1 MGVALATRRRS
12 VVKLFRYLATGV
24 LVVAAL
30 VAARYG
36 WLVYVTSPWTRDGM
50 VRVQVA
56 NVAPQISGQIVEV
69 RTYDN
74 QHVRKGDILY
84 VIEKF
89 DFEVALDNAKAT
101 ILSRQ
106 ADLEV
111 KKAQNARRA
120 TLTTL
125 STSIEEKQ
133 VFDGNAKM
141 AEAALASAKAAL
153 AQAEINLQRTE
164 VRSPVDG
171 YVTNLLM
178 RVGDFARAG
187 TPNVSVI
194 DEHSYWIDA
203 YFEETKLTNV
213 HVGDD
218 VEATLLGYQDADQ
231 GQDRE
236 HHGRYQ
242 CRERRKQHPGPAE
255 RRSDIHLGSSRAA
268 HSGADQDRPGP
279 ARCAVHRRNDL
290 QRFGCRREASSS
302 TEARPGNLRPAHKPT
317 WVKPMRAPRDI
328 DLGGVLIDPFVR
340 YLFLAL
346 VILIAIRFVIGRL
359 GLRSMFAN
367 PPLAEAALYVCILVG
382 LIAFWI

>member
-1 MGVALATRRRS
+1 MGIALARKKRT
-12 VVKLFRYLATGV
+12 VVNLFRYLATGV
-24 LVVAAL
+24 LVAAAL

-74 QHVRKGDILY
+74 QHVHKGDILY

-89 DFEVALDNAKAT
+89 DFEVALENAKAT
-101 ILSRQ
+101 ILTRE
-106 ADLEV
+106 ADLAV

-141 AEAALASAKAAL
+141 AEAALLAAKAAFS
-153 AQAEINLQRTE
+153 QAEINLQRTE

-178 RVGDFARAG
+178 RVGDYARAG

-194 DEHSYWIDA
+194 DEHSYWIDG
-203 YFEETKLTNV
+203 YFEETKLANV

-218 VEATLLGYQDADQ
+218 VEATLLGYEGPIRGRIESITGGISAANAASSTQGLPNVDPIFTWVRLAQRIPVRIRIDPVPQDVPLIAGMTCSVSVVGGRRAPPPKPDQ
-231 GQDRE
+231 GIFNR
-236 HHGRYQ
+236 
-242 CRERRKQHPGPAE
+242 
-255 RRSDIHLGSSRAA
+255 
-268 HSGADQDRPGP
+268 
-279 ARCAVHRRNDL
+279 
-290 QRFGCRREASSS
+290 
-302 TEARPGNLRPAHKPT
+302 
-317 WVKPMRAPRDI
+317 
-328 DLGGVLIDPFVR
+328 LIS
-340 YLFLAL
+340 
-346 VILIAIRFVIGRL
+346 RL
-359 GLRSMFAN
+359 G
-367 PPLAEAALYVCILVG
+367 
-382 LIAFWI
+382 

>member
-1 MGVALATRRRS
+1 MSAALATRRRS
-12 VVKLFRYLATGV
+12 AVNLLRYLTTGV

-36 WLVYVTSPWTRDGM
+36 WRVYVMSPWTRDGM

-74 QHVRKGDILY
+74 QHVHKGDKLY

-101 ILSRQ
+101 ILNRA

-111 KKAQNARRA
+111 KKAQNARRVA
-120 TLTTL
+120 LTTL

-153 AQAEINLQRTE
+153 AQSEINLQRTE

-178 RVGDFARAG
+178 RVGDYARAG

-194 DEHSYWIDA
+194 DEHSYWIDG
-203 YFEETKLTNV
+203 YFEETKLANV

-218 VEATLLGYQDADQ
+218 VEATLLGYEGPIRGRIESITGGISAANAASSTQGLPNVDPIFTWVRLAKRIPVRIRIEQVPPDVSLVAGMTCSVSVVGGKQTPAPKRDQ
-231 GQDRE
+231 GIFDR
-236 HHGRYQ
+236 
-242 CRERRKQHPGPAE
+242 
-255 RRSDIHLGSSRAA
+255 
-268 HSGADQDRPGP
+268 
-279 ARCAVHRRNDL
+279 
-290 QRFGCRREASSS
+290 
-302 TEARPGNLRPAHKPT
+302 
-317 WVKPMRAPRDI
+317 
-328 DLGGVLIDPFVR
+328 LIS
-340 YLFLAL
+340 
-346 VILIAIRFVIGRL
+346 RL
-359 GLRSMFAN
+359 G
-367 PPLAEAALYVCILVG
+367 
-382 LIAFWI
+382 